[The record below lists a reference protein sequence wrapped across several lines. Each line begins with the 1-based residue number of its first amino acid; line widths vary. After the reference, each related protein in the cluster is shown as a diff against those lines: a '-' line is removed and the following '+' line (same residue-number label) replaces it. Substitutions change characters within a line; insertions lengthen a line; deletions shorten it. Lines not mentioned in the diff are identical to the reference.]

1 MKPVY
6 PLEEDR
12 PGAAIPPATA
22 RHPAHED
29 ELRQQQMRRQH
40 NTRARERAARH
51 HRAGR
56 SLL

>member
-1 MKPVY
+1 MKSVF

-12 PGAAIPPATA
+12 PSAAIPSATA
-22 RHPAHED
+22 HHPPHED

-51 HRAGR
+51 LRGGR
-56 SLL
+56 PLL

>member
-12 PGAAIPPATA
+12 PEAEIPPGTA
-22 RHPAHED
+22 RHPPPGD

-56 SLL
+56 PSL